1 MKRMKKVNCIM
12 LIDDDN
18 INNFLNY
25 RIIKKWDISDEINIL
40 NNGRDAI
47 RFIDNWHFNFHNYPE
62 LILLDINMP
71 VMDGFEFLEA
81 LEKRQLSGKT
91 KIIVLTTAD
100 SFQDIE
106 KMKEFGVNYFFNKP
120 LDEKKLQNLLVC

>member
-1 MKRMKKVNCIM
+1 M

-25 RIIKKWDISDEINIL
+25 RIIKKWDISNEIKIL
-40 NNGRDAI
+40 NNGKDAI
-47 RFIDNWHFNFHNYPE
+47 KFIDYWYFTYNEYPE

-71 VMDGFEFLEA
+71 VMDGFEFLET
-81 LEKRQLSGKT
+81 LEKKYQFNNS

-100 SFQDIE
+100 SYDDIA
-106 KMKEFGVNYFFNKP
+106 KMKNLGVRDFFSKP
-120 LDEKKLQNLLVC
+120 LNEDQLKEAIVHC